1 MIIHG
6 SFPFH
11 CYDKK
16 TDGKSIKHGLEN
28 SMKKKIVL
36 ASIGSAVLGISVSAI
51 AGFYI
56 MNDMKVF
63 KREKKLAKLS
73 MMYMDKFDKIRQLKS
88 AEEIAKSIAS
98 LNLNQVCGLFNDIG
112 FSRVI
117 TTAETSIF
125 KNNWRLTKAT
135 DLAADILENLD
146 RMMSLLS
153 KIQSVAVVEMCT
165 VEQSPG
171 IDDLMELFDDL
182 FTNFCSDVKEFSEW
196 FSDEPD
202 IDK

>member
-6 SFPFH
+6 SFPSH
-11 CYDKK
+11 YYDKK
-16 TDGKSIKHGLEN
+16 TDGKAIKHRLEN

-125 KNNWRLTKAT
+125 KNSWRLTKAT

-153 KIQSVAVVEMCT
+153 KIQSVAVMEMCE
-165 VEQSPG
+165 VEQSPR

-196 FSDEPD
+196 FSDEPE